1 MDFGERIIFFT
12 SGVSHFYRG
21 LHQKKEKGCSQQ
33 EPSVV
38 KTYEVTVP
46 ELAFE
51 NDEMVTIVKYYE
63 MSDGTWKTDE
73 HTYRYRLEITGRMGS
88 ADKDSTFVFLS
99 NIKDITFEEAWKA
112 SGLSINM
119 EDYFKKEDAVFVA
132 MK

>member
-1 MDFGERIIFFT
+1 MTGITLMALMLF
-12 SGVSHFYRG
+12 SLS
-21 LHQKKEKGCSQQ
+21 GCSQQ

-38 KTYEVTVP
+38 RTYEVTVP

-73 HTYRYRLEITGRMGS
+73 YAYRYRLEITGRMGA

-112 SGLSINM
+112 SGLSSNM
-119 EDYFKKEDAVFVA
+119 EDYFPKEDAVFVA